1 MNPEFGLFPRKT
13 DGARHIPTTMDEVPE
28 SHPRYAS
35 LMSRQRIVDAM
46 KQGLLADSALIAH
59 GRGEAFDYLIGEQT
73 VAGAATA
80 IDEVASRLL
89 IAEHPVISVNGNTV
103 ALACDELL
111 QIADILRCPLEVN
124 IYYRTPERMAALLE
138 RIESRATALN
148 LENVEILGANP
159 DGKIPGL
166 DGPRSNCCKDGIL
179 RADVVL
185 VPLEDGDR
193 CESLIAMGK
202 QVFVIDLNPLSR
214 TAKTATICIVDEV
227 QRTASALI
235 SRLMN
240 PKDTD
245 PKFDADAAR
254 QSVLEVMLEAL
265 ERDQTDA

>member
-13 DGARHIPTTMDEVPE
+13 DGARHIPTTMGEVPE

-148 LENVEILGANP
+148 LENVETWANP
-159 DGKIPGL
+159 DERFPVLMDHDLTVAKMGFL
-166 DGPRSNCCKDGIL
+166 EQMCSRSTGGW
-179 RADVVL
+179 R
-185 VPLEDGDR
+185 PL
-193 CESLIAMGK
+193 
-202 QVFVIDLNPLSR
+202 
-214 TAKTATICIVDEV
+214 
-227 QRTASALI
+227 
-235 SRLMN
+235 
-240 PKDTD
+240 
-245 PKFDADAAR
+245 
-254 QSVLEVMLEAL
+254 
-265 ERDQTDA
+265 